1 MKSLCLAL
9 FVCALFTQVQAALVT
24 KTISYRQGDT
34 ELRGYLAYDDSVT
47 SDKKVPGVVVFP
59 EWWGLTDFEKG
70 RADALAKLGYVAF
83 VADMYG
89 DGVSVPPTDHDKA
102 QQLMTAV
109 AGKPSMGERAQAAYD
124 QLIKTGLVDDSK
136 VAAIGFCFGGACSQV
151 LAYSGAR
158 LKGIVSF
165 HGGLIPA
172 SAEAAKKNQ
181 AKFLILQGE
190 LDPRVPEAA
199 RTAFIKSM
207 DEGKFDY
214 QFLSYSGAVHAFMNP
229 MADKARAAGLD
240 GVGYDPEVATRAW
253 AQMQLFFK
261 EIFGQPSQG
270 T

>member
-9 FVCALFTQVQAALVT
+9 FVAAMLTQVQAALVT

-47 SDKKVPGVVVFP
+47 SDKKAPGVLVFP
-59 EWWGLTDFEKG
+59 EWWGMASFVKG

-83 VADMYG
+83 AADMYG
-89 DGVSVPPTDHDKA
+89 DGQFTSDHNKA
-102 QQLMTAV
+102 KELASAV
-109 AGKPSMGERAQAAYD
+109 AGKPVMGERAQAAYD
-124 QLIKTGLVDDSK
+124 QLMKTGLADDSK
-136 VAAIGFCFGGACSQV
+136 VAAIGFCFGGACSQI
-151 LAYSGAR
+151 LAYSGAP

-165 HGGLIPA
+165 HGALIPA

-190 LDPRVPEAA
+190 LDPLVPQAA

-214 QFLSYSGAVHAFMNP
+214 QFVSYSGAVHAFMNP
-229 MADKARAAGLD
+229 DADKARADGLD
-240 GVGYDPEVATRAW
+240 GVGYDPEVAARAW

-261 EIFGQPSQG
+261 EIFGQPS
-270 T
+270 

>member
-9 FVCALFTQVQAALVT
+9 LVAAMLTQVQAALVT

-47 SDKKVPGVVVFP
+47 SDKKAPGVLVFP
-59 EWWGLTDFEKG
+59 EWWGMSSFVKG

-83 VADMYG
+83 AADMYG
-89 DGVSVPPTDHDKA
+89 DGQFTTDHNKA
-102 QQLMTAV
+102 KELATAV
-109 AGKPSMGERAQAAYD
+109 AGKPVMGERAQAAYD
-124 QLIKTGLVDDSK
+124 QLIKTGFVDDAK
-136 VAAIGFCFGGACSQV
+136 VATIGFCFGGACSQI
-151 LAYSGAR
+151 LAYSGAP
-158 LKGIVSF
+158 LKGVVSF
-165 HGGLIPA
+165 HGALIPA
-172 SAEAAKKNQ
+172 SADAAKKNQ

-190 LDPRVPEAA
+190 LDPLVPQAA

-229 MADKARAAGLD
+229 DADKARADGLD

-261 EIFGQPSQG
+261 EIFGQPS
-270 T
+270 

>member
-1 MKSLCLAL
+1 MKSLCLTLFGAAL
-9 FVCALFTQVQAALVT
+9 LTQVQATVVT

-47 SDKKVPGVVVFP
+47 SDKKAPGVLVFP
-59 EWWGLTDFEKG
+59 EWWGVTDFVKG
-70 RADALAKLGYVAF
+70 RAEALAKLGYVAF
-83 VADMYG
+83 AADMYG
-89 DGVSVPPTDHDKA
+89 DGEATTDRNKA
-102 QQLMTAV
+102 KELMTSV

-124 QLIKTGLVDDSK
+124 QLSKTGLIDDSK

-151 LAYSGAR
+151 LAYSGAP

-165 HGGLIPA
+165 HGGLVPA
-172 SAEAAKKNQ
+172 SADAAKKNQ

-190 LDPRVPEAA
+190 LDPLVPEAA
-199 RTAFIKSM
+199 RAAFLKSM

-229 MADKARAAGLD
+229 FADKARADGLE
-240 GVGYDPEVATRAW
+240 GVGYNPEVAARAW

-261 EIFGQPSQG
+261 EIFNPSAQG
-270 T
+270 S

>member
-9 FVCALFTQVQAALVT
+9 FVAAMLTQVQEALVT

-47 SDKKVPGVVVFP
+47 SDKKAPGVLVFP
-59 EWWGLTDFEKG
+59 EWWGMSSFVKG

-83 VADMYG
+83 AADMYG
-89 DGVSVPPTDHDKA
+89 EGQFTTDHNKA
-102 QQLMTAV
+102 KELATAV
-109 AGKPSMGERAQAAYD
+109 AGKPVMGERAQAAYD
-124 QLIKTGLVDDSK
+124 QLIKTGLVDDAK
-136 VAAIGFCFGGACSQV
+136 LAAIGFCFGGACSQI
-151 LAYSGAR
+151 LAYSGAP

-165 HGGLIPA
+165 HGALIPA
-172 SAEAAKKNQ
+172 SADAAKKNQ

-190 LDPRVPEAA
+190 LDPLVPQAA

-229 MADKARAAGLD
+229 DADKARADGLD

-261 EIFGQPSQG
+261 EIFGQPS
-270 T
+270 

>member
-9 FVCALFTQVQAALVT
+9 FGAAMLTQVQAALVT

-47 SDKKVPGVVVFP
+47 SDKKAPGVVVFP
-59 EWWGLTDFEKG
+59 GWWGLTDFVKG

-83 VADMYG
+83 AADMYG
-89 DGVSVPPTDHDKA
+89 EGVSVPPTDHDKA
-102 QQLMTAV
+102 QELMTAV
-109 AGKPSMGERAQAAYD
+109 AGKPSMGERAQAAFD
-124 QLIKTGLVDDSK
+124 QLTKTGLVDDSK
-136 VAAIGFCFGGACSQV
+136 IASIGFCFGGACSQL
-151 LAYSGAR
+151 LAYSGAP
-158 LKGIVSF
+158 LKGVVSF
-165 HGGLIPA
+165 HGALIPA
-172 SAEAAKKNQ
+172 SADAAKKNQ

-190 LDPRVPEAA
+190 LDPKVPEAA
-199 RTAFIKSM
+199 RTGFIKSM
-207 DEGKFDY
+207 DMGKFDY

-229 MADKARAAGLD
+229 DADKARADGLD

-261 EIFGQPSQG
+261 EIFGQSSQG

>member
-9 FVCALFTQVQAALVT
+9 FVAAMLTQVQAALVT
-24 KTISYRQGDT
+24 KTISYRQGET

-47 SDKKVPGVVVFP
+47 SDKKAPGVLVFP
-59 EWWGLTDFEKG
+59 EWWGMSSFVKG

-83 VADMYG
+83 AADMYG
-89 DGVSVPPTDHDKA
+89 DGQVTTDHNKA
-102 QQLMTAV
+102 KELASAV
-109 AGKPSMGERAQAAYD
+109 AGKPAMGERAQAAYD

-136 VAAIGFCFGGACSQV
+136 VAAIGFCFGGACSQI
-151 LAYSGAR
+151 LAYSGAP

-165 HGGLIPA
+165 HGALIPA
-172 SAEAAKKNQ
+172 SADAAQKNQ

-190 LDPRVPEAA
+190 LDPLVPQAA

-229 MADKARAAGLD
+229 DADKARADGLD

-261 EIFGQPSQG
+261 EIFGQPS
-270 T
+270 

>member
-1 MKSLCLAL
+1 MKSLCLTLFGAAL
-9 FVCALFTQVQAALVT
+9 LTQVQATVVT

-47 SDKKVPGVVVFP
+47 SDKKAPGVLVFP
-59 EWWGLTDFEKG
+59 EWWGVTDFVKG
-70 RADALAKLGYVAF
+70 RAEALAKLGYVAF
-83 VADMYG
+83 AADMYG
-89 DGVSVPPTDHDKA
+89 DGEATTDRNKA
-102 QQLMTAV
+102 KELMTSV

-124 QLIKTGLVDDSK
+124 QLSKTGLIDDSK

-151 LAYSGAR
+151 LAYSGAP

-165 HGGLIPA
+165 HGGLVPA
-172 SAEAAKKNQ
+172 SADAAKKNQ

-190 LDPRVPEAA
+190 LDPLVPEAA
-199 RTAFIKSM
+199 RTAFLKSM

-229 MADKARAAGLD
+229 FADKARADGLE
-240 GVGYDPEVATRAW
+240 GVGYNPEVAARAW

-261 EIFGQPSQG
+261 EIFNPSAQG
-270 T
+270 S

>member
-9 FVCALFTQVQAALVT
+9 LVAAMLTQVQGALVT

-47 SDKKVPGVVVFP
+47 SDKKAPGVLVFP
-59 EWWGLTDFEKG
+59 EWWGLSSFVKG

-83 VADMYG
+83 AADMYG
-89 DGVSVPPTDHDKA
+89 DGQFTTDHNKA
-102 QQLMTAV
+102 KELASAV
-109 AGKPSMGERAQAAYD
+109 AGKPVMGERAQAAYD
-124 QLIKTGLVDDSK
+124 QLIKTGFVDDSK
-136 VAAIGFCFGGACSQV
+136 VAAIGFCFGGACSQI
-151 LAYSGAR
+151 LAYSGAP
-158 LKGIVSF
+158 LKGVVSF
-165 HGGLIPA
+165 HGALIPA
-172 SAEAAKKNQ
+172 SADAAKKNQ

-190 LDPRVPEAA
+190 LDPLVPQAA

-229 MADKARAAGLD
+229 DADKARADGLD

-261 EIFGQPSQG
+261 EIFGQPS
-270 T
+270 

>member
-9 FVCALFTQVQAALVT
+9 FVAAMLTQVQASLVT
-24 KTISYRQGDT
+24 KTVSYRQGDT
-34 ELRGYLAYDDSVT
+34 DLRGYLAYDDSIT
-47 SDKKVPGVVVFP
+47 SDKRAPGVLVFP
-59 EWWGLTDFEKG
+59 EWWGLNDFVKE

-83 VADMYG
+83 GVDMYG
-89 DGVSVPPTDHDKA
+89 GGVFVSPTEHNKA
-102 QQLMTAV
+102 QELMTAV
-109 AGKPSMGERAQAAYD
+109 VGKPSMGERAQAAYD
-124 QLIKTGLVDDSK
+124 QLIKTGLVDDGK

-151 LAYSGAR
+151 LAYSGAP

-165 HGGLIPA
+165 HGALIPA
-172 SAEAAKKNQ
+172 SAEAAKKNR

-190 LDPRVPEAA
+190 LDPHVPEAA
-199 RTAFIKSM
+199 RAAFLKSM

-214 QFLSYSGAVHAFMNP
+214 QFLSYSGALHAFMNP
-229 MADKARAAGLD
+229 DADKARAAGLD

-261 EIFGQPSQG
+261 EIFGQAAQG

>member
-9 FVCALFTQVQAALVT
+9 FVAAMVTQVQAALVT
-24 KTISYRQGDT
+24 KTISYRQGET

-47 SDKKVPGVVVFP
+47 SDKKAPGVLVFP
-59 EWWGLTDFEKG
+59 EWWGMSSFVKG

-83 VADMYG
+83 AADMYG
-89 DGVSVPPTDHDKA
+89 DGQVTTDHNKA
-102 QQLMTAV
+102 KELASAV
-109 AGKPSMGERAQAAYD
+109 AGKPVMGERAQAAYD

-136 VAAIGFCFGGACSQV
+136 VAAIGFCFGGACSQI
-151 LAYSGAR
+151 LAYSGAP

-165 HGGLIPA
+165 HGALIPA
-172 SAEAAKKNQ
+172 SADAAKKNQ

-190 LDPRVPEAA
+190 LDPLVPQAA

-229 MADKARAAGLD
+229 DADKARADGLD

-261 EIFGQPSQG
+261 EIFGQPS
-270 T
+270 